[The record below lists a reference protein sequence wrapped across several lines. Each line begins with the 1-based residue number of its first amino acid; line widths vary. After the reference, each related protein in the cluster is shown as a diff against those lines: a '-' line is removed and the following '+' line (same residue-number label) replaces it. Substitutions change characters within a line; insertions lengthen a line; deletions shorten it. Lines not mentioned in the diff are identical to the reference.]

1 MYTSFFGLKHRPF
14 QLTPDPEFLFMSRV
28 HRRVLTYLN
37 YGITENSGFILITG
51 EIGAGKTTI
60 IRSMIKQ
67 IPREIKIAKVTN
79 TKVTSNQLIS
89 MINQDFGIHSKDN
102 NKARL
107 ISDLTDYLIEQYA
120 NGGRSMIVI
129 DEAQNLSVKML
140 EEIRLLSNIE
150 TDKSKLLQIILIG
163 QPELK
168 DTISR
173 PELEQLRQRI
183 AVNTHINPLSRV
195 DVESYIKHRLKVAG
209 NENAVKFGEGV
220 MDAIFGFSKGIPRL
234 INIICDYILLAV
246 FVDGKKLVD
255 LDLVKEVIIDLME
268 ERPNA
273 ISSAKKAQVSL
284 KEDMYGEIKKTL
296 SDMHLK
302 LRNLE
307 KGIKEIQ
314 NGTRS
319 DNENKR
325 PPAISNKRSN
335 KNESELTNE
344 NKTQPAMR
352 QVALNQKKS

>member
-1 MYTSFFGLKHRPF
+1 
-14 QLTPDPEFLFMSRV
+14 
-28 HRRVLTYLN
+28 
-37 YGITENSGFILITG
+37 
-51 EIGAGKTTI
+51 
-60 IRSMIKQ
+60 
-67 IPREIKIAKVTN
+67 
-79 TKVTSNQLIS
+79 
-89 MINQDFGIHSKDN
+89 
-102 NKARL
+102 
-107 ISDLTDYLIEQYA
+107 
-120 NGGRSMIVI
+120 
-129 DEAQNLSVKML
+129 ML

-195 DVESYIKHRLKVAG
+195 DVESYIKHRLRVAG